1 MELLIRLTRKEKWI
15 KIKSEETVMKK
26 IIILIFLIMLSVFIF
41 AEGVSITDINSPEE
55 LKGNTFFPLFVGA
68 KWVWDIKGMGEL
80 TRITW
85 EITSAHIIND
95 NSNDMNNIMAFKI
108 EAKELND
115 NWYLMEHDGYIC
127 SYKKTRNKYKIE
139 RILPINPQLEDNWM
153 DDDNHFSIVAFEEN
167 MLKVEL
173 INEEDDIY
181 GYQMFILNVGPYEIF
196 QYMTIL
202 DEQQDLRMTLID
214 NVSYE
219 DMNKKSEEIDSIKSE
234 TEETKI
240 IETESAELEEI
251 EPETEPLETDTIES
265 STAEIED
272 IESDA
277 ALTETFDSESTE
289 LDTIETD
296 AIESST
302 AEIEDIES
310 DTRLIETID
319 TETVEAFDSE
329 TKESDIIEIE
339 EKKELD
345 VTEDDY
351 IDSLSK
357 GKKYIQ
363 IGAFS
368 VVNNAHNMLIKAK
381 DLGYKAKIYK
391 DSYDDYNKILIE
403 ITDSEDRILKDIRKT
418 IASDAFMKQR

>member
-139 RILPINPQLEDNWM
+139 RILPINPQLEDNWV
-153 DDDNHFSIVAFEEN
+153 DNDNHFSIVAFEEN

-173 INEEDDIY
+173 IERDD
-181 GYQMFILNVGPYEIF
+181 G
-196 QYMTIL
+196 
-202 DEQQDLRMTLID
+202 
-214 NVSYE
+214 VSYYQE
-219 DMNKKSEEIDSIKSE
+219 LQVSHNKK
-234 TEETKI
+234 I
-240 IETESAELEEI
+240 IGKYRTDREYYMLKVAIQNAYEQGVKDGLELMAN
-251 EPETEPLETDTIES
+251 LVK
-265 STAEIED
+265 A
-272 IESDA
+272 
-277 ALTETFDSESTE
+277 
-289 LDTIETD
+289 
-296 AIESST
+296 
-302 AEIEDIES
+302 
-310 DTRLIETID
+310 
-319 TETVEAFDSE
+319 
-329 TKESDIIEIE
+329 
-339 EKKELD
+339 
-345 VTEDDY
+345 
-351 IDSLSK
+351 
-357 GKKYIQ
+357 
-363 IGAFS
+363 GA
-368 VVNNAHNMLIKAK
+368 
-381 DLGYKAKIYK
+381 
-391 DSYDDYNKILIE
+391 
-403 ITDSEDRILKDIRKT
+403 
-418 IASDAFMKQR
+418 